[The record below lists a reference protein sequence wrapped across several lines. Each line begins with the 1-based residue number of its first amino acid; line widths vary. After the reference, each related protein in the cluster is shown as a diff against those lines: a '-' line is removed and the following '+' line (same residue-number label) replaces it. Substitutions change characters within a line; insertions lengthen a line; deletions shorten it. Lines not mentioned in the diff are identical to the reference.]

1 MMIEVRRADRGDLP
15 ALIELLA
22 AQLSEHGLAAGR
34 EQVRRGIEV
43 AFEASAPLLVARE
56 GLRTVGACLAN
67 RIASVEHG
75 GAVLFIE
82 ELYVAPDARR
92 RGVARA
98 LLNRLLADGRAS
110 GVRAIELEVD
120 GGHEPAR
127 ALYRSLGFE
136 ANTRTPWVLD
146 LSR

>member
-1 MMIEVRRADRGDLP
+1 MFEVRLAQRADTAVLV
-15 ALIELLA
+15 EMLA
-22 AQLSEHGLAAGR
+22 AQLHEHGLAAGR
-34 EQVRRGIEV
+34 KQVQRGIEA
-43 AFEASAPLLVARE
+43 AFETGAPLLVALE
-56 GLRTVGACLAN
+56 GPRAVGACLAN

-75 GAVLFIE
+75 GAVLFID

-98 LLNRLLADGRAS
+98 LLNRLLADSRAS

-120 GGHEPAR
+120 EGHEPAR

-136 ANTRTPWVLD
+136 ANTRTPWVLE
-146 LSR
+146 LR

>member
-1 MMIEVRRADRGDLP
+1 MTEIRPAERRDIP
-15 ALIELLA
+15 VLIELLA

-43 AFEASAPLLVARE
+43 AFEAGAPLFVALQ
-56 GLRTVGACLAN
+56 GLRAVGACLAN
-67 RIASVEHG
+67 RIASVEHA

-98 LLNRLLADGRAS
+98 LLGRLLGDGRAS
-110 GVRAIELEVD
+110 GVRAIELQVD
-120 GGHEPAR
+120 EGHEPAR
-127 ALYRSLGFE
+127 ALYRGLGFE
-136 ANTRTPWVLD
+136 PNARTPWVLD